1 MQRQFIIFFP
11 KPAPFSYISDL
22 NTRDVWMLPGMIY
35 CARVNRE
42 VSTEFF
48 IFSELRG
55 KILYVYVYLGRLL

>member
-1 MQRQFIIFFP
+1 
-11 KPAPFSYISDL
+11 
-22 NTRDVWMLPGMIY
+22 MLPGMIY

-55 KILYVYVYLGRLL
+55 KILYVYVYLGRLLWSAAMKSEEIDVCLLGLARIK